1 MKGFLTTVLF
11 SIAIAT
17 SLIGVAQSQSISNSE
32 MESVLSPSNTQLPI
46 EISAPSSVICNGR
59 AIQLFSNLQ
68 EGDDFSWEPKEAF
81 LNPESRNPWVT
92 VNESVEVSL
101 VVKRGDNITVKKLQ
115 LTAESIKANVSFS
128 PEQGAVPL
136 SIQFE
141 NKSSNATSFLW
152 DFGHTQSTERN
163 PQITFREPGSHSILL
178 IAEGALGCKDTV
190 RSQLKVHEKP
200 KFFIPTTFTPNYDG
214 LNETFGIV
222 SKNVKKF
229 HCEIFDSRGQN
240 IFSIEN
246 QDELWDGTVNGY
258 PAPLGSY
265 VYRIEYS
272 DLSGENHKLVGSVEL
287 RR

>member
-1 MKGFLTTVLF
+1 MKGFLSTVLF

-17 SLIGVAQSQSISNSE
+17 SLTGVAQSQSISNSD
-32 MESVLSPSNTQLPI
+32 METVLPTSNSELAI

-68 EGDDFSWEPKEAF
+68 ESDDFSWEPKEVF
-81 LNPESRNPWVT
+81 LNPESRNPWVKG
-92 VNESVEVSL
+92 NASVEISL
-101 VVKRGDNITVKKLQ
+101 TVKRAEQTVIKKLQ
-115 LTAESIKANVSFS
+115 LTAEAIKADVSFS

-136 SIQFE
+136 SVQFQ
-141 NKSSNATSFLW
+141 NKSSNGTSFFW

-178 IAEGALGCKDTV
+178 IAEGVLGCKDTLV
-190 RSQLKVHEKP
+190 SQLKIHEKP

-229 HCEIFDSRGQN
+229 RCEIFDSRGQN

-265 VYRIEYS
+265 VYRIQYS
-272 DLSGENHKLVGSVEL
+272 DLSGESHKLVGSVEL